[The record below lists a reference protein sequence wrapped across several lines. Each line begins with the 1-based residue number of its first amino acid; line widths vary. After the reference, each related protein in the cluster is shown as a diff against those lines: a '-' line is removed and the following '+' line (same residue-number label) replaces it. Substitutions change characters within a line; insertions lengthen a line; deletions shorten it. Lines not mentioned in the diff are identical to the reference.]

1 MKYILFILYVVFYS
15 RASGQEYYNLSPE
28 KFFELEE
35 VSDTIDFNQFNNEL
49 LAAAIFHQTNLQRKV
64 KDQLKYNEELSGAA
78 QYHSDQMIEKDF
90 FDHTNRFSK
99 EMKTP
104 VKRAQHFG
112 FPSAFVGENII
123 EEIVLSYKDNST
135 YNYKDGYYYNENYS
149 KQLNVLTYK
158 TLAEKIVNSW
168 MHSPGHRH
176 NILMKEYELLGVGVK
191 LKDFKPGELPMVV
204 ATQVFGTVIK

>member
-35 VSDTIDFNQFNNEL
+35 VNDTIDFAHFNNDL
-49 LAAAIFHQTNLQRKV
+49 LAAAIFHQTNLQRKS
-64 KDQLKYNEELSGAA
+64 KDQLKYNKQLADAA
-78 QYHSDQMIEKDF
+78 QYHSDQMVEKHF
-90 FDHTNRFSK
+90 FDHNNRFSK

-104 VKRAQHFG
+104 VKRAEHFG
-112 FPSAFVGENII
+112 FPSTFVGENII
-123 EEIVLSYKDNST
+123 EEIALNYKDNSS
-135 YNYKDGYYYNENYS
+135 YNYKDGDYYNENYS

-168 MHSPGHRH
+168 MHSSGHRQ
-176 NILMKEYELLGVGVK
+176 NILNKEYQLLGIGVK
-191 LKDFKPGELPMVV
+191 LEEFKPGELPMII
-204 ATQVFGTVIK
+204 ATQVFGTITD